1 MVGHQRQ
8 APFTATSRTVSQEN
22 VLEATENNKTFCINK
37 LSKIYHQ
44 DPTKTKVQFADVDLA
59 KSFFLTTEALEIYN
73 KHCHDQRWQL
83 ADDGQSLHWT
93 VSFVINDGSPNDSIR
108 WRNEKQNASWFI
120 ADNVEIEHDA
130 LHLF

>member
-1 MVGHQRQ
+1 M
-8 APFTATSRTVSQEN
+8 SQEN
-22 VLEATENNKTFCINK
+22 VLQVTEGNNTFWINK

-44 DPTKTKVQFADVDLA
+44 DPTQTKVQFADIDSA

-73 KHCHDQRWQL
+73 KYCHDQRWQL
-83 ADDGQSLHWT
+83 ANDQQSLHWT
-93 VSFVINDGSPNDSIR
+93 ASFVINDGSLNDHDH
-108 WRNEKQNASWFI
+108 WKNEKQELDPLWFI

>member
-1 MVGHQRQ
+1 M
-8 APFTATSRTVSQEN
+8 SQEN
-22 VLEATENNKTFCINK
+22 ILQATEGNNTFWINK

-44 DPTKTKVQFADVDLA
+44 DPTKTKVQFADVDSA

-73 KHCHDQRWQL
+73 KYCHDQRWQL
-83 ADDGQSLHWT
+83 ANDQQSLHWT
-93 VSFVINDGSPNDSIR
+93 VSFVVNDGSVNDSIR
-108 WRNEKQNASWFI
+108 WQNEKQQASWFT

>member
-1 MVGHQRQ
+1 MP
-8 APFTATSRTVSQEN
+8 ASSQEN
-22 VLEATENNKTFCINK
+22 VLQVTEGNKTFWINK

-44 DPTKTKVQFADVDLA
+44 DPTKTKVQFADLDSA

-73 KHCHDQRWQL
+73 KYCRDQKWQL
-83 ADDGQSLHWT
+83 ADEGQSLHWT
-93 VSFVINDGSPNDSIR
+93 ASFVINDGSLNDSDR
-108 WRNEKQNASWFI
+108 WQNEKQELDPLWFT

>member
-1 MVGHQRQ
+1 M
-8 APFTATSRTVSQEN
+8 SQEDI
-22 VLEATENNKTFCINK
+22 LQATEGNNTFWINK

-44 DPTKTKVQFADVDLA
+44 DPTQTKVQFADIDSA

-83 ADDGQSLHWT
+83 ANDQQSLHWT
-93 VSFVINDGSPNDSIR
+93 VSFVVNDGSLNDSIR
-108 WRNEKQNASWFI
+108 WQNEKQQASWFT

>member
-1 MVGHQRQ
+1 
-8 APFTATSRTVSQEN
+8 VSQEN
-22 VLEATENNKTFCINK
+22 VLQVTEGNKTFWINK

-44 DPTKTKVQFADVDLA
+44 DPTKTKVQFADVDSA

-73 KHCHDQRWQL
+73 KYCRDQKWQL
-83 ADDGQSLHWT
+83 ADEGQSLHWT
-93 VSFVINDGSPNDSIR
+93 LSFVINDGSLNDSVR
-108 WRNEKQNASWFI
+108 WQNEKQELNPFWFT